1 MFDFSNFS
9 YVLAAVLFILGIKK
23 LSHPKTARDGNFL
36 AASGMLIAIVATLL
50 FYSEINYQLIIVGM
64 IIGALIGATFA
75 IKVEMTQMPQM
86 VAIFNLSLIHI

>member
-36 AASGMLIAIVATLL
+36 AAFGMLIAIVATLI
-50 FYSEINYQLIIVGM
+50 FYSEINYQLISFV
-64 IIGALIGATFA
+64 
-75 IKVEMTQMPQM
+75 
-86 VAIFNLSLIHI
+86 